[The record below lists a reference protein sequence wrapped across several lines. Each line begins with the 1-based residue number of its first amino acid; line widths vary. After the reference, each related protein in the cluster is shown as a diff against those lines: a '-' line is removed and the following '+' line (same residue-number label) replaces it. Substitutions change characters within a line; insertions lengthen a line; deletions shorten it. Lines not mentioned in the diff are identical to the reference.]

1 MLRLDPTAFPLAPQ
15 ISINHVNEP
24 GEVSG
29 KNKRSLRQ
37 CFANVVAGYKELWL
51 VSSAALTGKQ

>member
-1 MLRLDPTAFPLAPQ
+1 MLCLDLTAFSLDSQ

-24 GEVSG
+24 GDSG

-37 CFANVVAGYKELWL
+37 CLANVVAGYKELWL
-51 VSSAALTGKQ
+51 LSSSALTRKQ